1 MTDEPAVGT
10 PGGDDDRSR
19 ERAGDERPEDQ
30 FYARVTVTREQ
41 AAELLRRGL
50 DFGDR
55 PHVSPNP
62 DGTGDLDLFLT
73 QGQIDGLRADGFAVE
88 MGPNLSA
95 RARER
100 LAEVGQGDR
109 FEGGRTPPRGLGQ
122 KIGGRL
128 QPGGGEPGGGE
139 PGGGEPGERPERAP

>member
-1 MTDEPAVGT
+1 MTDETTVGT

-19 ERAGDERPEDQ
+19 EEAAEERGADERADDQ
-30 FYARVTVTREQ
+30 FHVRVTVTRDQ
-41 AAELLRRGL
+41 ATELFRRGL

-73 QGQIDGLRADGFAVE
+73 RGQIEGLRADGYAVE
-88 MGPNLSA
+88 VGRNLSA

-109 FEGGRTPPRGLGQ
+109 FEGGRVAPRGLGR
-122 KIGGRL
+122 KVGGRQ
-128 QPGGGEPGGGE
+128 QPP
-139 PGGGEPGERPERAP
+139 ERPEGTP